1 MGRTIPTFSMAIEHE
16 KRRWKPFRNAMYDK
30 SDRKEFDRMF
40 DIPRLYTSACSASVQ
55 IIRIHPILMSILLHH
70 FKQLT
75 ECIEQVKEIEVKVKE
90 EEEKQGLRMMPK
102 RQSWRQYHHMKEQE
116 SDILDSYFTID
127 NNNKMPD

>member
-1 MGRTIPTFSMAIEHE
+1 MAIEHE
-16 KRRWKPFRNAMYDK
+16 KRRWKPFRNALYDK
-30 SDRKEFDRMF
+30 SDRKDFDKMF

-75 ECIEQVKEIEVKVKE
+75 ECIEQVKEIEVKAK

-102 RQSWRQYHHMKEQE
+102 RQVQQHHMKEQE

>member
-1 MGRTIPTFSMAIEHE
+1 
-16 KRRWKPFRNAMYDK
+16 
-30 SDRKEFDRMF
+30 
-40 DIPRLYTSACSASVQ
+40 
-55 IIRIHPILMSILLHH
+55 MSILLHH

-75 ECIEQVKEIEVKVKE
+75 ECIEQVKEIEVKAK

-102 RQSWRQYHHMKEQE
+102 RQVQQYHHMKEQE

>member
-16 KRRWKPFRNAMYDK
+16 KRRWKPFRNALYDK
-30 SDRKEFDRMF
+30 SDRKDFDRMF

-75 ECIEQVKEIEVKVKE
+75 ECIEQVKEIEVKVKK

-102 RQSWRQYHHMKEQE
+102 RQVQHHHHMKEQE

-127 NNNKMPD
+127 SNNKMPD